1 MRALTLTAGVLLAG
15 CSSQLAQV
23 RADYDRAADFSKY
36 KTVAFVSE
44 LGAAKGGFTTLSE
57 QRMKN
62 AVKLQLERRGYT
74 FVEAEPDL
82 LVNVAG
88 KLTRKQEVTAS
99 SSGPAYAPY
108 YGYRG
113 GYYAPW
119 PGYTTVT
126 TRDVTD
132 GTLSVDLVDAK
143 SKQLVWEGLAEGR
156 VTDEMREDAER
167 VIFQVVSDIFD
178 KYPFRAAGAP
188 PQ

>member
-1 MRALTLTAGVLLAG
+1 MLLSAG
-15 CSSQLAQV
+15 CATTLATV
-23 RADYDRAADFSKY
+23 RADYDKGVDFSKY
-36 KTVAFVSE
+36 KTVAWVDE
-44 LGAAKGGFTTLSE
+44 LGAAKGGFSTLSE

-62 AVKLQLERRGYT
+62 AVRMQLERRGYV

-88 KLTRKQEVTAS
+88 KLTKKQEVTAS
-99 SSGPAYAPY
+99 STGPAYAPY

-132 GTLSVDLVDAK
+132 GTLNVDLVDAK
-143 SKQLVWEGLAEGR
+143 TKQLVWEGIAEGR
-156 VTDEMREDAER
+156 VTDEMKEDAER
-167 VIFQVVSDIFD
+167 TIFQVVSDSFD

-188 PQ
+188 PPPQ